1 MPVKFDCRKSMLKIM
16 NVKSMI
22 VLKFLYE
29 NRKNVWLVYVWL
41 LFMSVND
48 CLLMY

>member
-1 MPVKFDCRKSMLKIM
+1 MLKIM

-29 NRKNVWLVYVWL
+29 KEEE
-41 LFMSVND
+41 
-48 CLLMY
+48 CLISEFDVC